1 MATAFSR
8 APGPEAHDGSD
19 ASEELLDSY
28 SATVVRVAETVTPHV
43 AALEMTAGPGRNGRF
58 RAGAG
63 SAVLFT
69 SDGYLLTNAH
79 VVGGMQSGHA
89 VFADGT
95 RTAVELVGADPLSD
109 LAVVRGKAPTAA
121 PAEFGDAEE
130 LRVGQLVI
138 AVGNPLG
145 LSGSVT
151 AGVVSGLGRSIPVW
165 AGRNRRMIEDVI
177 QTDAALNPGSSGGAL
192 ADARSR
198 IVGINTA
205 VAGAGLGLAVPVNAT
220 SRRIIASLL
229 RDGRVRRAYLGLVN
243 TPIQLQASAVVRTG
257 HRDGLLVVEV
267 LAGSPAERAGLR
279 NGDVLLSVGGRS
291 VSNAESLQKL
301 LFAEA
306 IGVPLELA
314 VLRDGAEMRVVAV
327 PDEMTEKRP

>member
-1 MATAFSR
+1 MATAINR
-8 APGPEAHDGSD
+8 IPAPEA
-19 ASEELLDSY
+19 SEDPLDSY
-28 SATVVRVAETVTPHV
+28 SATVIRVAAAVTPHV
-43 AALEMTAGPGRNGRF
+43 AALEVGGASQHGRF
-58 RAGAG
+58 RVGAG

-79 VVGGMQSGHA
+79 VVAGAQRGSA
-89 VFADGT
+89 VYSDGT
-95 RTAVELVGADPLSD
+95 RTAVEVVGSDPLSD
-109 LAVVRGKAPTAA
+109 LAVVHGKAPTAA
-121 PAEFGDAEE
+121 PAELGDAES
-130 LRVGQLVI
+130 LKVGQLVI

-165 AGRNRRMIEDVI
+165 SGRNRRMIEDVI

-192 ADARSR
+192 ADSRGR

-220 SRRIIASLL
+220 SRRIIAALL
-229 RDGRVRRAYLGLVN
+229 KDGRVRRAYLGLVN
-243 TPIQLQASAVVRTG
+243 TPVQLQPSAVVRTG
-257 HRDGLLVVEV
+257 HREGLLVVEV
-267 LAGSPAERAGLR
+267 LPGSPAERSGLR
-279 NGDVLLSVGGRS
+279 AGDVLLNVGEKA

-314 VLRDGAEMRVVAV
+314 VLRDGTEIRVFAV
-327 PDEMTEKRP
+327 PEEMTDK

>member
-1 MATAFSR
+1 MATAINR
-8 APGPEAHDGSD
+8 VPAPEA
-19 ASEELLDSY
+19 SEDPLDSY
-28 SATVVRVAETVTPHV
+28 SATVIRVAAAVTPHV
-43 AALEMTAGPGRNGRF
+43 AALEVGGAGRHGQF
-58 RAGAG
+58 RIGAG

-79 VVGGMQSGHA
+79 VVDGAQRGGA
-89 VFADGT
+89 VYSDGT
-95 RTAVELVGADPLSD
+95 RTAVEVVGSDPLSD
-109 LAVVRGKAPTAA
+109 LAVVHGKAPTAA
-121 PAEFGDAEE
+121 PAELGDAES
-130 LRVGQLVI
+130 LKVGQLVI

-165 AGRNRRMIEDVI
+165 SGRNRRMIEDVI

-192 ADARSR
+192 ADSRGR

-229 RDGRVRRAYLGLVN
+229 KDGRVRRAYLGLVN
-243 TPIQLQASAVVRTG
+243 TPVQLQPSAVVRTG
-257 HRDGLLVVEV
+257 HREGLLVVEV
-267 LAGSPAERAGLR
+267 LPGSPAERSGLR
-279 NGDVLLSVGGRS
+279 AGDVLLNVGEKA

-314 VLRDGAEMRVVAV
+314 VLRQGTEIRVLAV
-327 PDEMTEKRP
+327 PEEMTEK

>member
-1 MATAFSR
+1 MATAISR
-8 APGPEAHDGSD
+8 VPAPEA
-19 ASEELLDSY
+19 SEDPLDSY
-28 SATVVRVAETVTPHV
+28 SATVIRVAAAVTPHV
-43 AALEMTAGPGRNGRF
+43 AALEVSGNGRQGRF
-58 RAGAG
+58 RMGAG

-79 VVGGMQSGHA
+79 VVGGAHSGSA
-89 VFADGT
+89 VYADGT
-95 RTAVELVGADPLSD
+95 RTVVEVVGSDPLSD
-109 LAVVRGKAPTAA
+109 LAVVHGRAPTVT
-121 PAEFGDAEE
+121 PADLGDAES
-130 LRVGQLVI
+130 LKVGQLVI

-165 AGRNRRMIEDVI
+165 SGRNRRMIEDVI

-192 ADARSR
+192 ADARGR

-220 SRRIIASLL
+220 SRRIIAALL
-229 RDGRVRRAYLGLVN
+229 KDGRVRRAYLGLVN
-243 TPIQLQASAVVRTG
+243 TPVQLQPSAVVRTG
-257 HRDGLLVVEV
+257 HREGLLVVEV
-267 LAGSPAERAGLR
+267 LTGSPAERAGLR
-279 NGDVLLSVGGRS
+279 AGDVLLQVGEKA

-314 VLRDGAEMRVVAV
+314 VLRDGSEIRALTVPEEMS
-327 PDEMTEKRP
+327 EK

>member
-1 MATAFSR
+1 MATATNR
-8 APGPEAHDGSD
+8 VPEPEA
-19 ASEELLDSY
+19 SEDPFDSY
-28 SATVVRVAETVTPHV
+28 SATVIRVAAAVTPHV
-43 AALEMTAGPGRNGRF
+43 AALEVGGAGSRGRF

-79 VVGGMQSGHA
+79 VVAGAHRGSA
-89 VFADGT
+89 VYSDGA
-95 RTAVELVGADPLSD
+95 RTAVEVVGSDPLSD
-109 LAVVRGKAPTAA
+109 LAVVHGKAPTAA
-121 PAEFGDAEE
+121 PAELGDAES
-130 LRVGQLVI
+130 LKVGQLVI

-165 AGRNRRMIEDVI
+165 SGRNRRMIEDVI

-192 ADARSR
+192 ADARGR

-220 SRRIIASLL
+220 SRRIVAALL
-229 RDGRVRRAYLGLVN
+229 KDGRVRRAFLGLVN
-243 TPIQLQASAVVRTG
+243 TPVRLQPSAVVRTG
-257 HRDGLLVVEV
+257 HREGLLVVEV

-279 NGDVLLSVGGRS
+279 PGDVLLSVGEKA
-291 VSNAESLQKL
+291 VSNAESLQRL

-306 IGVPLELA
+306 IGIPLELS
-314 VLRDGAEMRVVAV
+314 VLRDGAQIMIAAV
-327 PDEMTEKRP
+327 PEEMSEK

>member
-1 MATAFSR
+1 MATAINR
-8 APGPEAHDGSD
+8 APVPEA
-19 ASEELLDSY
+19 SEDPLDSY
-28 SATVVRVAETVTPHV
+28 SATVIRVAAAVTPHV
-43 AALEMTAGPGRNGRF
+43 AALEVGGTGRHGNF
-58 RAGAG
+58 RMGAG

-79 VVGGMQSGHA
+79 VVGGAQRGSA
-89 VFADGT
+89 VYSDGT
-95 RTAVELVGADPLSD
+95 RTAVEVVGSDPLSD
-109 LAVVRGKAPTAA
+109 LAVVHGKAPTAA
-121 PAEFGDAEE
+121 PADLGDAET

-165 AGRNRRMIEDVI
+165 SGRNRRMIEDVI

-192 ADARSR
+192 ADSRGR

-220 SRRIIASLL
+220 SRRIIAALL
-229 RDGRVRRAYLGLVN
+229 KDGRVRRAYLGLVN
-243 TPIQLQASAVVRTG
+243 TPIQLQPSAVVRTG
-257 HRDGLLVVEV
+257 HREGLLVVEV
-267 LAGSPAERAGLR
+267 LPGSPAERSGLR
-279 NGDVLLSVGGRS
+279 AGDVLLNVGEKA

-314 VLRDGAEMRVVAV
+314 VLRDGTEIRVLTI
-327 PDEMTEKRP
+327 PEEMTEK

>member
-1 MATAFSR
+1 MATSTGR
-8 APGPEAHDGSD
+8 VPGPEA
-19 ASEELLDSY
+19 SEDPLDSY
-28 SATVVRVAETVTPHV
+28 SETVVRVAAAVTPRV
-43 AALEMTAGPGRNGRF
+43 ASLEVGGTGRYGRF
-58 RAGAG
+58 RTGAG

-79 VVGGMQSGHA
+79 VVGGARAGNA
-89 VFADGT
+89 VYSDGT
-95 RTAVELVGADPLSD
+95 RTAVEVVGSDPLSD
-109 LAVVRGKAPTAA
+109 LAVVRGKAPTAT
-121 PAEFGDAEE
+121 PAELGDAES
-130 LRVGQLVI
+130 LKVGQLVI
-138 AVGNPLG
+138 AVGNPVG
-145 LSGSVT
+145 LTGSVS

-165 AGRNRRMIEDVI
+165 SGRNRRMIEDVI

-192 ADARSR
+192 ADARGR

-220 SRRIIASLL
+220 TRRIIAALL
-229 RDGRVRRAYLGLVN
+229 KDGRVRRAYLGLVN
-243 TPIQLQASAVVRTG
+243 TPIQLQPSAVVRTG

-267 LAGSPAERAGLR
+267 LAGSPAERAGLQA
-279 NGDVLLSVGGRS
+279 GDVLIKVGDRA

-314 VLRDGAEMRVVAV
+314 VLRNGTEMRIPTV
-327 PDEMTEKRP
+327 PEEMTEN

>member
-1 MATAFSR
+1 M
-8 APGPEAHDGSD
+8 
-19 ASEELLDSY
+19 
-28 SATVVRVAETVTPHV
+28 
-43 AALEMTAGPGRNGRF
+43 
-58 RAGAG
+58 GAG

-79 VVGGMQSGHA
+79 VVGAAKGGSA
-89 VFADGT
+89 VYADGT
-95 RTAVELVGADPLSD
+95 RTAVEVVGSDPLSD
-109 LAVVRGKAPTAA
+109 LAVVHGKAPTAM
-121 PAEFGDAEE
+121 PAELGDAES
-130 LRVGQLVI
+130 LKVGQLVI

-145 LSGSVT
+145 LAGSVT

-165 AGRNRRMIEDVI
+165 SGRNRRIIEDVI

-192 ADARSR
+192 ADARGR

-220 SRRIIASLL
+220 SRRIIAALL
-229 RDGRVRRAYLGLVN
+229 KDGRVRRAYLGLVN
-243 TPIQLQASAVVRTG
+243 TPIQLQPSYVVRTG
-257 HRDGLLVVEV
+257 HREGLLVVEV
-267 LAGSPAERAGLR
+267 LADSPAARAGLR
-279 NGDVLLSVGGRS
+279 AGDVLLSVGEKA

-314 VLRDGAEMRVVAV
+314 VLREGKEIRVQTI
-327 PDEMTEKRP
+327 PEEMTDN